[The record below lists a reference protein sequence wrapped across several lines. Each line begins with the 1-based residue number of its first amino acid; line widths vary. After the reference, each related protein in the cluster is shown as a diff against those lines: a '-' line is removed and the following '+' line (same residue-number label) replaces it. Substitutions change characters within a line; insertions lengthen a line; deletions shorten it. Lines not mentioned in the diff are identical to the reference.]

1 MGMRNDNKKKINIM
15 ERRYD
20 ISKKNRDIL
29 KYPEEEEEEEEKR
42 DNRTK
47 IE

>member
-1 MGMRNDNKKKINIM
+1 MNIM
-15 ERRYD
+15 RRRRD

-29 KYPEEEEEEEEKR
+29 KYPEEEEEEKG

-47 IE
+47 R